1 MTVVDHELKTV
12 YEQLVKPANPV
23 IDYNTRF
30 SGLTESALKD
40 VTTSLKDVQDH
51 LLGLFSE
58 GTILVGHSL
67 EHDMIALKVR

>member
-40 VTTSLKDVQDH
+40 VTISLKDVQDH